1 MDLVLARGIRNT
13 VVARNISPDI
23 NRQTLTIEVVDA
35 AGRRN
40 QFGRVV
46 RVRPENVPGVTLTR
60 VVDGG
65 SAMLAQ
71 TPYPLMIPTPYPGPH
86 RVDVRFAG
94 ANVSFTMQPGGRV
107 RVYANGRTEPY

>member
-1 MDLVLARGIRNT
+1 MLSHGVRSTA
-13 VVARNISPDI
+13 VARNISPEI

-46 RVRPENVPGVTLTR
+46 RVRPEHVPGVTLTR

-71 TPYPLMIPTPYPGPH
+71 GPYPLTIPTPYPGPH
-86 RVDVRFAG
+86 RIDVRFAG
-94 ANVSFTMQPGGRV
+94 ANVSFVMQPGAKV
-107 RVYANGRTEPY
+107 RVYASGRIEPF